1 VDNDSFLLLIAN
13 SLVFR
18 LFAEGLISYEEMK
31 NLQEKNKEILLKK
44 VLIL

>member
-1 VDNDSFLLLIAN
+1 MDGDSLLILIAD

-31 NLQEKNKEILLKK
+31 NLQEKNKEIMQKK
-44 VLIL
+44 S

>member
-1 VDNDSFLLLIAN
+1 MDNDNFFLLIAD

-31 NLQEKNKEILLKK
+31 FLQEKNKEILQKK
-44 VLIL
+44 S

>member
-1 VDNDSFLLLIAN
+1 MDSDSLLILIAD

-31 NLQEKNKEILLKK
+31 SLQEKNKEILQKK
-44 VLIL
+44 S

>member
-1 VDNDSFLLLIAN
+1 VENNNNILLLIAN

-31 NLQEKNKEILLKK
+31 SLQEKNKEILQKK
-44 VLIL
+44 S